1 MQHKK
6 RVSFLFP
13 GRFSAPGT
21 PPGHLESSTLASSEP
36 PRMTLMRYTATGL
49 SEKNLTSIE
58 EAWVD
63 EKGDAITW
71 LDIAGMPGCD
81 LLKTLGEHYGFHDLA
96 LEDVYTG
103 AQRSKIEDY
112 KDYLFIVIYALLYQ
126 DNPSAHQVSLFIKGN
141 TVITLEE
148 NGSHLLEPLRER
160 LRHSVGSVRQNS
172 SDYLAYSICDLL
184 VDQFFPVVEKM
195 SARIDLIEDSITDR
209 PNRSLAVEIHQLN
222 REFFM
227 LGHIAWDTREMLES
241 AYQDAPGNMSS
252 ETHFHLRDIND
263 HLIQIINMI
272 ETYRG
277 IATSLL
283 DVYLSSVSNQ
293 MNSVMK
299 TLTIVATIFIPLTF
313 LVGVYGMNFNT
324 EAGPWNMPE
333 LNWAYGYPACWAIML
348 LIVAT
353 MLWFMYRKDWL

>member
-1 MQHKK
+1 MQHRE

-13 GRFSAPGT
+13 GRYSAPGT
-21 PPGHLESSTLASSEP
+21 PPGHLESSVSASSAP
-36 PRMTLMRYTATGL
+36 PRIKLISYSAGELAEKTLR
-49 SEKNLTSIE
+49 NIE
-58 EAWVD
+58 EAWA
-63 EKGDAITW
+63 EENSERITW
-71 LDIAGMPGCD
+71 LDIAGIPDCD
-81 LLKTLGEHYGFHDLA
+81 LLKALGKHYGFHDLA
-96 LEDVYTG
+96 LEDVFTG
-103 AQRSKIEDY
+103 AQRSKLEDY
-112 KDYLFIVIYALLYQ
+112 KDYLFLVIYAITYEN
-126 DNPSAHQVSLFIKGN
+126 NPSAHQVSMFLKSN

-148 NGSHLLEPLRER
+148 NGSELLEPIRER
-160 LRHSVGSVRQNS
+160 LRHSIGTLRQGS
-172 SDYLAYSICDLL
+172 SDYLAYSICDIL
-184 VDQFFPVVEKM
+184 VDQFFPVVEKL
-195 SARIDLIEDSITDR
+195 SARIDLIEDAITDR
-209 PNRSLAVEIHQLN
+209 PNRSLAVDIHQLN

-227 LGHIAWDTREMLES
+227 LGHIAWDTREMLDS
-241 AYQDAPGNMSS
+241 AYQEAPGQMSS

-313 LVGVYGMNFNT
+313 IVGVYGMNFNT
-324 EAGPWNMPE
+324 AAGPWNMPE
-333 LNWAYGYPACWAIML
+333 LNWAYGYPACWAVML
-348 LIVAT
+348 GIVLV